1 MKSSESLSKL
11 AGVFLILYVIGIG
24 AWGIL
29 LGATGNISGAI
40 LCIIVL
46 MWVGTEQ
53 TLQMQTR
60 TYRTMCENLLRMW
73 EEEKK

>member
-1 MKSSESLSKL
+1 MKLSECPSPV
-11 AGVFLILYVIGIG
+11 AEVFLLIYVIGVG
-24 AWGIL
+24 AWGVL

-46 MWVGTEQ
+46 MWVDTEQ
-53 TLQMQTR
+53 SLQVQTR

-73 EEEKK
+73 EEKR